1 MTNTTQK
8 TVFGHIPTTTRP
20 HASRDGVQHLFEF
33 WNGFGASV
41 IRGSGTYGAT
51 QGLWELAV
59 FGQDGKITYSTPIT
73 SNVVGFLSETEVRR
87 VLNRI
92 QALEA

>member
-1 MTNTTQK
+1 MSNTTQQ
-8 TVFGHIPTTTRP
+8 TVFGHLPTTTRP
-20 HASRDGVQHLFEF
+20 HASGEGVQHLFEF

-41 IRGSGTYGAT
+41 VQGSGTYGAT
-51 QGLWELAV
+51 QGLWELGV
-59 FGQDGKITYSTPIT
+59 LGQDGELTYSTPIT
-73 SNVVGFLSETEVRR
+73 GDVLGWQTETEVRR

>member
-1 MTNTTQK
+1 
-8 TVFGHIPTTTRP
+8 RP
-20 HASRDGVQHLFEF
+20 HASGEGVQHLFEF

-41 IRGSGTYGAT
+41 IRGNGTYGAT

-73 SNVVGFLSETEVRR
+73 SNVVGFLSETDVRR
-87 VLNRI
+87 VLNQI